1 VLTGEAIYG
10 GVGQRRGMIAVEV
23 EHRPR
28 EPAMWTVRSTERLRS
43 SRRRRWA
50 EEWLE
55 WPVYMEAHGS

>member
-1 VLTGEAIYG
+1 
-10 GVGQRRGMIAVEV
+10 MIAVEV

-43 SRRRRWA
+43 SRRWRWA

-55 WPVYMEAHGS
+55 WPVYMEALGS